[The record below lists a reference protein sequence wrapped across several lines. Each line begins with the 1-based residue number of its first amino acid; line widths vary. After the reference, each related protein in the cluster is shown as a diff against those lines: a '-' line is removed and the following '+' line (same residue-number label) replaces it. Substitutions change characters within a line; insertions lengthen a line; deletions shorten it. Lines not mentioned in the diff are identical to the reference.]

1 MLSPTPHRHPR
12 KTPPL
17 KGQRTSLL
25 GHKSPSTISIIFFIT
40 FSYEL
45 VDCLGTN
52 DDILL
57 FGPEIDAQR
66 WVCKYKGRAE
76 RCQLSNSRV
85 AESRFPFQYVLPPKT
100 PPQIYSSEPC
110 RIWENQGSLPK
121 CKLCS
126 RSIHSSLSIGSESY
140 FCIIDAWPQSRFLG
154 AAGWHDSSTSRLAVE
169 RRLAY
174 QKDPLDRKRGSHV
187 LGSQAVSWEELP
199 SKKLKAGLFWEGPW
213 AWLCC

>member
-1 MLSPTPHRHPR
+1 MLSPTPHCYPR

-25 GHKSPSTISIIFFIT
+25 GDKSPSTISIIFLIT

-45 VDCLGTN
+45 VDCLGTKY
-52 DDILL
+52 DILL
-57 FGPEIDAQR
+57 FGGGRGSGPEIDAQR

-110 RIWENQGSLPK
+110 RIWEFQGSLPK

-126 RSIHSSLSIGSESY
+126 TSIHSSLSIGSESY
-140 FCIIDAWPQSRFLG
+140 FFIIEAWPQSRFLG
-154 AAGWHDSSTSRLAVE
+154 AAGWHDSSRSRLAVE
-169 RRLAY
+169 RRLVY
-174 QKDPLDRKRGSHV
+174 
-187 LGSQAVSWEELP
+187 
-199 SKKLKAGLFWEGPW
+199 
-213 AWLCC
+213 